1 MALSH
6 EQDLIAFE
14 FTTEEGLLYCL
25 ELLEK
30 ERPEMP
36 FDLPGRQSVI
46 LPTDESPW
54 LEAKLKKTYHVF
66 SRVPVVSAS
75 AVSPERL
82 AQLRAQRGTPT
93 VTAYGDRAW
102 KQVRIAALR
111 KKLGL

>member
-1 MALSH
+1 MALSR
-6 EQDLIAFE
+6 EQDLIAIE
-14 FTTEEGLLYCL
+14 FTTEAGLLYCL
-25 ELLEK
+25 ELLAK

-36 FDLPGRQSVI
+36 FDLPGRHSVI

-54 LEAKLKKTYHVF
+54 LEAKLKEKYHIF
-66 SRVPVVSAS
+66 YLVPVVSAS

-93 VTAYGDRAW
+93 VTEYGDRAW

>member
-30 ERPEMP
+30 ARPAMP

-54 LEAKLKKTYHVF
+54 LEAKLKETSHIF

-75 AVSPERL
+75 AVAPERL

-93 VTAYGDRAW
+93 VTEYGDRAW
-102 KQVRIAALR
+102 KQGRIAALR

>member
-1 MALSH
+1 MAAQS
-6 EQDLIAFE
+6 EQDLIALE

-30 ERPEMP
+30 ERPEVP

-46 LPTDESPW
+46 VPTDESPW
-54 LEAKLKKTYHVF
+54 LEAKLKEKHHVF

-75 AVSPERL
+75 DLPPERL
-82 AQLRAQRGTPT
+82 AELRSQRGTPA
-93 VTAYGDRAW
+93 VKEYGDRAW
-102 KQVRIAALR
+102 KQARIAELR